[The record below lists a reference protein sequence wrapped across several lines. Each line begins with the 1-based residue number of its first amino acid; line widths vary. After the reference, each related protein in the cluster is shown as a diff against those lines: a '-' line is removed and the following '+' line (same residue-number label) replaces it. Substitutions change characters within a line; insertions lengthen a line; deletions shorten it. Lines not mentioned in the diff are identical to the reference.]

1 MKTADSSKFP
11 SWFFIV
17 GLVSLRS
24 VDLSSALR
32 ETQQCVDGPYEH
44 EGVTCCRCG
53 AGMFVE
59 SHCTTTQPGKCTSC
73 REGTYSSHPHF
84 QENCEPCTSCSHPN
98 VNLELA
104 VSCTRAR
111 DATCRCKKNH
121 YCSSI
126 GTETCR
132 ICYPCEE
139 CTEGVK
145 VACTTTNNTVCSEKT
160 EGGTNTG
167 LIVGL
172 TVPIVLI
179 LLLGLLVFFWIR
191 KRNRN
196 NTPDEEINGR
206 TGGLEIS
213 FLKEPLLDRDLPDI
227 AEIIGWTD
235 MKDVATR
242 SGMQD
247 TTIENCKLNHVG
259 DAREQTLELLQEFVQ
274 KEGSQARTTLIQ
286 TLQKSGKRRIAE
298 RVIAI
303 LNYSA

>member
-1 MKTADSSKFP
+1 MKTAYSSKFP

-24 VDLSSALR
+24 VDFTSAIR
-32 ETQQCVDGPYEH
+32 ETQQCVVGTYEH
-44 EGVTCCRCG
+44 EGVTCCVCG

-73 REGTYSSHPHF
+73 REGTYSSHPNF
-84 QENCEPCTSCSHPN
+84 QESCEPCTSCSHLYD
-98 VNLELA
+98 NLELD
-104 VSCTRAR
+104 VTCTRAR
-111 DATCRCKKNH
+111 DATCRCKNN
-121 YCSSI
+121 YFCSI
-126 GTETCR
+126 GKETCK
-132 ICYPCEE
+132 ICYPCKE

-172 TVPIVLI
+172 TVSIALI
-179 LLLGLLVFFWIR
+179 LILGLLVFFWIGTC
-191 KRNRN
+191 NRN
-196 NTPDEEINGR
+196 NTPDEERNGC
-206 TGGLEIS
+206 GLES
-213 FLKEPLLDRDLPDI
+213 PFLTEPLLDRDLPDI

-235 MKDVATR
+235 MKAIATR
-242 SGMQD
+242 SGMLD
-247 TTIENCKLNHVG
+247 TAIENCKLNHVG
-259 DAREQTLELLQEFVQ
+259 DAREQTLALLQEFVQ

-298 RVIAI
+298 MVIAK
-303 LNYSA
+303 LNSSA